1 MPINAP
7 SFRLR
12 RMVLINV
19 GTNKNKP
26 SGRIT
31 AIDPRGGAAVLGE
44 NGVGKTT
51 TLRLLPLFFGHLH
64 SAIVDPQKGQQNM
77 VRFVLPTDMSAIAF
91 EYQRGSDAESD
102 LRLAVIR
109 RRIDDPDSLCY
120 RIFRCGYRKELF
132 VHEGRFL
139 SEEETQK
146 AAIDLK
152 IQTFKRLSP
161 SDYRHVILGTPAE
174 TKEKALLRS
183 LSQDFSFGPRPLANL
198 DRVVAAMV
206 KKHVSF
212 SDIVQVAV
220 SLAQSELGAGGT
232 RAVLSYKQGKGQIE
246 QWIRTRQAC
255 KDALALEP
263 KVVALQESLGAYRNL
278 ETLIRACRGD
288 IEAMHLLRRQE
299 IEKLA
304 AQIHQA
310 QLDRDSL
317 LATEQEQLGIL
328 QGNVASA
335 SEAATQTRTAF
346 QEQSDQLKYF
356 NQHEAAKYEL
366 KLLSLGQLQSDLQI
380 KNGQLEALKAAHADL
395 MSRTNELALE
405 AKALASKDKL
415 RLELDKKPLD
425 ERLARG
431 LENLVTL
438 EKNQVAELDA
448 EINALRTEFT
458 IAKEPLLAERGTWDA
473 KRSAPA
479 ASEEA
484 LAALTATNET
494 LRVHQNEIAAG
505 QDALSTLATQKH
517 QAIQAFGAQEV
528 VVHQALQ
535 QLNQVRQDLAQAQ
548 QLLTPADG
556 TLLSALRASEDQS
569 WKRNLARVVDP
580 RLLANTDLEPIL
592 TEEGSPTFYGWQLK
606 TSTLT
611 APDWSNDE
619 SAKKAVEELQ
629 VASARAEASWKAHKE
644 ELVRL
649 ETARRAAEAAHQA
662 ADGVLTA
669 KRSRTA
675 EISGRQEDAK
685 ERVQRER
692 SDSKGKAEAEF
703 TRLTAEIK
711 EIERRTG
718 GLDGDRDLRVREI
731 DSAISESRKAL
742 RAEHMAGIDEI
753 DRAIARVD
761 ANLAAA
767 LQEMEEQLQERLRG
781 DEVDVEKLNA
791 LSTEVSN
798 LRSEIEELQSKEI
811 LVNKW
816 RAWQKEVGSAGLE
829 RLEAI
834 ANQKERSLTAASSAL
849 NGHNWTMQRT
859 SQEFFQAKQGLESRQ
874 NTAQTDLNKLD
885 AALVSCGDY
894 SAIRDSEVTTTASAE
909 ELHRRAHELSQQI
922 LASSSKISKEV
933 ANLRQQLVAK
943 PSPVRDLIESLLDPI
958 DSKDFYKLAYEL
970 GVAYRQI
977 GPQIVS
983 NMNVTLKSLLD
994 NISSFHKSLLSFE
1007 REISAFNRRLQA
1019 GLSEVQCFERVS
1031 DLHLDITTN
1040 FDTMGRFYRSLS
1052 TMGNLAREVSDATQ
1066 GVDTTRHLP
1075 SDDVERALKDFANE
1089 LRADGLFEV
1098 SLAKHITL
1106 RGRVMDNG
1114 RLKEFAKAEELEGIS
1129 SEGLTS
1135 LILITLMTALLNT
1148 IRGNE
1153 PVHVPWV
1160 TDEVGKFD
1168 SSNFRVLMERLQ
1180 DNRIDVVTA
1189 SPELGPAQQVLFA
1202 QRYLFE
1208 DLGRICVYM
1217 PDPTLASKTPGA
1229 SASPSLTGSAPEDAD
1244 MVIPARPPTT
1254 EERA

>member
-1 MPINAP
+1 MSINAP

-132 VHEGRFL
+132 VHESRFL

-146 AAIDLK
+146 AAIDLN

-161 SDYRHVILGTPAE
+161 SDYRHVILGTPAD

-206 KKHVSF
+206 KKHVNF

-220 SLAQSELGAGGT
+220 SLAQSELGAGGA

-263 KVVALQESLGAYRNL
+263 KVVTLQERLKAYRNL

-288 IEAMHLLRRQE
+288 IEAMHVLRRQD
-299 IEKLA
+299 IEKLV
-304 AQIHQA
+304 AQIRQT
-310 QLDRDSL
+310 QLDHDSQV
-317 LATEQEQLGIL
+317 ATEQEQLGSL
-328 QGNVASA
+328 QGHVTIA
-335 SEAATQTRTAF
+335 SEAATQAHTAF
-346 QEQSDQLKYF
+346 QKESEQLKYF

-380 KNGQLEALKAAHADL
+380 KNGQLETLRAAHAGL
-395 MSRTNELALE
+395 ISKTNELAFE
-405 AKALASKDKL
+405 AKALASEDKL
-415 RLELDKKPLD
+415 HLELDKKPLD
-425 ERLARG
+425 ERLALG
-431 LENLVTL
+431 LENLVML
-438 EKNQVAELDA
+438 ENNQVTELDA

-473 KRSAPA
+473 RRSAPA

-484 LAALTATNET
+484 LLTLAAANDA

-505 QDALSTLATQKH
+505 QDALATLATQMH
-517 QAIQAFGAQEV
+517 QATQAFSAQEV

-535 QLNQVRQDLAQAQ
+535 QLNQVRQDLVQAQ
-548 QLLTPADG
+548 QLLAPADG

-569 WKRNLARVVDP
+569 WRWNLARVVDP
-580 RLLANTDLEPIL
+580 QLLANTDLEPIL

-606 TSTLT
+606 TSSLVP
-611 APDWSNDE
+611 PDWSNDE
-619 SAKKAVEELQ
+619 SARKAVDELQ
-629 VASARAEASWKAHKE
+629 EASTRAEANWKSRKE
-644 ELVRL
+644 ELARL
-649 ETARRAAEAAHQA
+649 GTARQVAESAYQAAE
-662 ADGVLTA
+662 GVLNA
-669 KRSRTA
+669 KKSRTA

-685 ERVQRER
+685 ERVHRER
-692 SDSKGKAEAEF
+692 SDSKGKAEARF
-703 TRLTAEIK
+703 TRLTTEIK
-711 EIERRTG
+711 EIERKTER
-718 GLDGDRDLRVREI
+718 LKGDRDLRVREI
-731 DSAISESRKAL
+731 ARVISESRKVL
-742 RAEHMAGIDEI
+742 QAEHTAGIDEI
-753 DRAIARVD
+753 NRAIARVD
-761 ANLAAA
+761 ANLASA
-767 LQEMEEQLQERLRG
+767 LQEMEEQLQERLKA
-781 DEVDVEKLNA
+781 DVVDVEKLNS
-791 LSTEVSN
+791 LSTDVSN
-798 LRSEIEELQSKEI
+798 LRGEIEELQSKEI

-816 RAWQKEVGSAGLE
+816 RAWQKEVGLAGLE
-829 RLEAI
+829 RLEAV
-834 ANQKERSLTAASSAL
+834 ADQKERLLAEASKAL
-849 NGHNWTMQRT
+849 DAHKLLMQCT
-859 SQEFFQAKQGLESRQ
+859 SQEFFQAKQVLESRQ
-874 NTAQTDLNKLD
+874 STAHTDLNKLD
-885 AALVSCGDY
+885 AALVFCGDY
-894 SAIRDSEVTTTASAE
+894 SATRDSEVTTTASAE
-909 ELHRRAHELSQQI
+909 ELRSRAHELSQQI
-922 LASSSKISKEV
+922 LASSTKISREV

-958 DSKDFYKLAYEL
+958 DPKDFYKLAYEL
-970 GVAYRQI
+970 CAAYRQI

-994 NISSFHKSLLSFE
+994 NISSFHKSLLGFE

-1031 DLHLDITTN
+1031 ELHLDITTN
-1040 FDTMGRFYRSLS
+1040 FDTMGRFHRSLS

-1114 RLKEFAKAEELEGIS
+1114 RLKEFAKADELEGIS

-1148 IRGNE
+1148 IRGNA

-1168 SSNFRVLMERLQ
+1168 SSNFRALMERLQ

-1189 SPELGPAQQVLFA
+1189 SPELGPAQQALFA

-1208 DLGRICVYM
+1208 DLGRICVYA
-1217 PDPTLASKTPGA
+1217 PDPTLASQKPGA
-1229 SASPSLTGSAPEDAD
+1229 LPSPSLIGSAPEDVAHSS
-1244 MVIPARPPTT
+1244 PAI

>member
-64 SAIVDPQKGQQNM
+64 SAIIDPQKGQQNM

-102 LRLAVIR
+102 LRLVVIR

-206 KKHVSF
+206 KKHVNF

-220 SLAQSELGAGGT
+220 GLAQSELGAGGA
-232 RAVLSYKQGKGQIE
+232 RAVLSYKQGKAQIE

-278 ETLIRACRGD
+278 EMLIRACRGD
-288 IEAMHLLRRQE
+288 IEAMHLLRHHE
-299 IEKLA
+299 IEKLT
-304 AQIHQA
+304 AQISQA
-310 QLDRDSL
+310 QLDRDSQ
-317 LATEQEQLGIL
+317 LAAEREQLGIL
-328 QGNVASA
+328 QGNVAIA
-335 SEAATQTRTAF
+335 SKAATEARTAF
-346 QEQSDQLKYF
+346 QQQSENLQYF
-356 NQHEAAKYEL
+356 NLHEAANYAL
-366 KLLSLGQLQSDLQI
+366 RLLSLGQLESDLQI
-380 KNGQLEALKAAHADL
+380 KNEQLETLRAAHADL
-395 MSRTNELALE
+395 ISKTNELGLK
-405 AKALASKDKL
+405 AKALASEDKL
-415 RLELDKKPLD
+415 RLERNKTPLV

-431 LENLVTL
+431 LKDLVNLEN
-438 EKNQVAELDA
+438 NQVIELDA
-448 EINALRTEFT
+448 EINALRTELSSE
-458 IAKEPLLAERGTWDA
+458 KEPLLAERGTWDA
-473 KRSAPA
+473 RRSAPA

-484 LAALTATNET
+484 LSDLAAANET
-494 LRVHQNEIAAG
+494 LRVHQNEITAG
-505 QDALSTLATQKH
+505 QEALASLATQMH
-517 QAIQAFGAQEV
+517 QATQAFSAQEV
-528 VVHQALQ
+528 VVYQALQ
-535 QLNQVRQDLAQAQ
+535 QLNQARHDLAQAQ
-548 QLLTPADG
+548 QLLAPADG

-569 WKRNLARVVDP
+569 WRRNLARVVDP
-580 RLLANTDLEPIL
+580 RLLANTDLEPTL
-592 TEEGSPTFYGWQLK
+592 TDEGSPTFYGWQLK
-606 TSTLT
+606 TSALQ

-619 SAKKAVEELQ
+619 SARKAVEELQ
-629 VASARAEASWKAHKE
+629 EASTRAEANWKSHKE
-644 ELVRL
+644 ELARL
-649 ETARRAAEAAHQA
+649 EAARRAAEAAHQA
-662 ADGVLTA
+662 AEGVLNA
-669 KRSRTA
+669 KKSRTA

-685 ERVQRER
+685 ERVQRES
-692 SDSKGKAEAEF
+692 SDSRGKAEAEF

-711 EIERRTG
+711 EIERKSERLKG
-718 GLDGDRDLRVREI
+718 ERDLRAREI
-731 DSAISESRKAL
+731 ARGISESRKAL
-742 RAEHMAGIDEI
+742 EGDHAAGIDEI
-753 DRAIARVD
+753 HRAIARVD
-761 ANLAAA
+761 SNLEVA
-767 LQEMEEQLQERLRG
+767 LQEMEEQLQERLKG
-781 DEVDVEKLNA
+781 CDIDVEKLNA

-798 LRSEIEELQSKEI
+798 LRKEIEGLKSKEN

-816 RAWQKEVGSAGLE
+816 RAWQTEVGSAGLE
-829 RLEAI
+829 RLEAV
-834 ANQKERSLTAASSAL
+834 ANQKERSLAVASNAWNAHSLAVE
-849 NGHNWTMQRT
+849 RT
-859 SQEFFQAKQGLESRQ
+859 SQAFFQATQALEARK
-874 NTAQTDLNKLD
+874 NTAQADLNKLD
-885 AALVSCGDY
+885 TALVFCEDY
-894 SAIRDSEVTTTASAE
+894 SATRNSEVTTTASAE
-909 ELHRRAHELSQQI
+909 VLHSQARDLSQQI
-922 LASSSKISKEV
+922 LASSNKISREV

-943 PSPVRDLIESLLDPI
+943 PSPVRDLIESMLDAI
-958 DSKDFYKLAYEL
+958 DINDFYRLAYEL

-994 NISSFHKSLLSFE
+994 NIASFHKSLLGFE

-1031 DLHLDITTN
+1031 DLQLDITTN

-1052 TMGNLAREVSDATQ
+1052 KMGSLAREVSDATV

-1098 SLAKHITL
+1098 SLTKHITL

-1148 IRGNE
+1148 IRGND

-1189 SPELGPAQQVLFA
+1189 SPELGPAQQALFA

-1217 PDPTLASKTPGA
+1217 PDPTLASQTQGA
-1229 SASPSLTGSAPEDAD
+1229 
-1244 MVIPARPPTT
+1244 VTT
-1254 EERA
+1254 EVQA